1 MPPIGFWFSGAA
13 FAALLAFAGAAVG
26 TLALGYN
33 WYRAAVGEQEKVADK
48 AAAQTKEKADQ
59 EAKAKRDSIK
69 TALSD
74 FLGRGE
80 RLTSRTL
87 DAADATVENDANAWM
102 NEASLYVRDNL
113 GVDRLARMHPDDG
126 VTGFMHR
133 DPIPVRRRLD

>member
-13 FAALLAFAGAAVG
+13 FAAFLAFAGAVVG
-26 TLALGYN
+26 TLGFMGYN

-48 AAAQTKEKADQ
+48 AAAQTKEKSDQ

-80 RLTSRTL
+80 RLTGRTL

-113 GVDRLARMHPDDG
+113 GADHLARMNTGAG
-126 VTGFMHR
+126 VTGFMHHAPTPAR
-133 DPIPVRRRLD
+133 QSL